1 MMIGIAE
8 KVLAAVSGPLIH
20 FIFVNFRLELDEIVK
35 LYSDTGLVL
44 DEAMQEFIAKS
55 REAVKASR
63 QVRHRR
69 LPISAAREERPPSLK
84 RESNHTDL
92 GSST

>member
-20 FIFVNFRLELDEIVK
+20 FIFVNSRLELDEIVK

-63 QVRHRR
+63 QV
-69 LPISAAREERPPSLK
+69 PPSEIADFSCARRAAAELK
-84 RESNHTDL
+84 E
-92 GSST
+92 GK

>member
-20 FIFVNFRLELDEIVK
+20 FIFVNSRLELDEIVK

-44 DEAMQEFIAKS
+44 DEAMQEFIANS

-63 QVRHRR
+63 QV
-69 LPISAAREERPPSLK
+69 PPSEIADFSCARRAAAELK
-84 RESNHTDL
+84 E
-92 GSST
+92 GK